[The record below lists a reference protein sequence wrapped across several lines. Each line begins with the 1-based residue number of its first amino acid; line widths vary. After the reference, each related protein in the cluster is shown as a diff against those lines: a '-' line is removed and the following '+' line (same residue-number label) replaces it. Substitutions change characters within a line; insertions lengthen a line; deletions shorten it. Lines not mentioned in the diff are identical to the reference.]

1 MSLIV
6 ATATSP
12 EPGQPGQPGK
22 DGVQVVR
29 VADSTRTAN
38 QVAVLLNLAGSL
50 IPYLRSDVDPGAHC
64 EIDEVAKAEARKTF
78 ELAHIRLRGIV
89 DEEARW
95 GLHDDM
101 SEPFRVLREGQ
112 ERAAGAHLGRGE
124 GCSECRFVAVPA
136 GAVAAQF
143 FGAVELDVGFG
154 DQRGGAGAVFAADG
168 DAD

>member
-29 VADSTRTAN
+29 VADITRTAN

-112 ERAAGAHLGRGE
+112 ERAAAAEIALVE
-124 GCSECRFVAVPA
+124 GTSA
-136 GAVAAQF
+136 GASV
-143 FGAVELDVGFG
+143 
-154 DQRGGAGAVFAADG
+154 
-168 DAD
+168 